1 MKLPLQLD
9 EMRAQLEQA
18 KVEAERVTSGLS
30 EGQLWQPPPD
40 GGWSVGECLA
50 HLNTFGEGYALKLR
64 PALQTQRRQGGGPF
78 QLGLVGRLVVRS
90 VAPDTKM
97 RLKAPKAFQ
106 PEPQTGVVERFLSL
120 QAELLELV
128 RQAEGIDLNRVT
140 ISSPVSRLL
149 RLSAFT
155 ALNVVTVHELRHLQQ
170 ATQVRAKLESFAKG
184 F

>member
-1 MKLPLQLD
+1 MNKRRLKL
-9 EMRAQLEQA
+9 A
-18 KVEAERVTSGLS
+18 RVTSGLS

-50 HLNTFGEGYALKLR
+50 HLNTFGEGYALKLK
-64 PALQTQRRQGGGPF
+64 PALQTQRRKGYGPF
-78 QLGLVGRLVVRS
+78 QLGLAGRLVVRS

-155 ALNVVTVHELRHLQQ
+155 ALNVVTVHELRHLAQ
-170 ATQVRAKLESFAKG
+170 AARVGAKLESFAKG